1 MKSIAKLLTTSCL
14 ATMLAGT
21 AQAQTGIPADA
32 PTPSGEPAATTASD
46 TDEAIVVT
54 GTRIRRP
61 NVTSAAPIQSV
72 TSEEVRL
79 QAAVNV
85 EEVLNRLPQIAPDSQ
100 QNYQDSDG
108 RQRIK
113 LRNLGFER
121 TLTLVDG
128 LRLGTMNGV
137 DANMIPTALIER
149 IDVLSGGASSVYGSD
164 AVAGV
169 VNFILKKDLDGVSIN
184 ANYNFYN
191 HQNRDTIVSPL
202 ARAAGFSSPRGLTND
217 GGRVDLSLAA
227 GKNLFDGALNV
238 TGFVNYRKGDLVPFD
253 ARSSSPCQLNEASK
267 DGVLSCQVSTYV
279 PSGYISPRGGPNNG
293 SVFVNNPN
301 GTRTFTSFGPGTQ
314 ANPYD
319 GYSYQRENERVNA
332 GGFVTLKLA
341 DALEFYGSGIWFR
354 DESSNRFPARVFAF
368 SAYGGTPYQVNCNNP
383 FLSASQATSIC
394 GNAAGTGTL
403 IPLDVRY
410 RFNALPFVKD
420 TYVNSAFR
428 GVAGVRGDFAE
439 AWHYDVAG
447 VYARNQMDT
456 SFGPFPTFDRVNR
469 SLNVVNVNGTP
480 TCASKVS
487 GVDTACVPFDA
498 FSANNNNQALADY
511 LFAGRNGT
519 STGIG
524 LLYDVVANVSGDLG
538 KYGIT
543 SPLAEQGIALA
554 IGGEYRKDR
563 YIGTANAAYRE
574 ENGGDDFQLRQSVKE
589 ANAEIQVP
597 LIQKQPWTHL
607 LQVNAGYRVS
617 KYDTNPDTFSTYKL
631 EGLWAPVE
639 DLTFRLSYNKAQRAP
654 TVFEIRQATQNN
666 YGRQGGSQN
675 DFCAST
681 PRQIVDP
688 TDPTGTRR
696 ITVYDAPIASIE
708 VCRATGLS
716 DALYGSR
723 TLSCPDSQCTV
734 RTGGFTVDP
743 ETANTYTFGL
753 VMKPRFAPGLVFSVD
768 RFLIDIQ
775 DSIGYND
782 YSYYQD
788 GCRTSGGDSY
798 FCSKIV
804 RDPTTGILY
813 NAPASNPATG
823 YIQQGTTN
831 AFKTKAHGWDFQG
844 QYALP
849 IDGVGTFDWIFNGTL
864 TTLAGGQDSPILP
877 LRDCTGYYAN
887 GCGQL
892 IPKWVHG
899 LRTTY
904 TTPDKV
910 ASISFNWRHVG
921 SLTNASNSGDSD
933 LGGTPAN
940 ARKTFYRI
948 DPQDYFDVAFV
959 FAVAR
964 NYTFRLSANNLL
976 DRLPPILPNS
986 YNVSLARNN
995 TIPQRYDSLGR
1006 QVAVGVSINF

>member
-1 MKSIAKLLTTSCL
+1 M
-14 ATMLAGT
+14 
-21 AQAQTGIPADA
+21 
-32 PTPSGEPAATTASD
+32 
-46 TDEAIVVT
+46 T

-61 NVTSAAPIQSV
+61 NATSAAPIQSV
-72 TSEEVRL
+72 VAEEIRL

-128 LRLGTMNGV
+128 LRLGTMNGA

-169 VNFILKKDLDGVSIN
+169 VNFILRKNLNGVIAS

-191 HQNRDTIVSPL
+191 HENKDTLVSPI
-202 ARAAGFSSPRGLTND
+202 ARAAGFASPRGMTND
-217 GGRVDLSLAA
+217 GARIDLSLTA

-238 TGFVNYRKGDLVPFD
+238 TGFVNYRKGDLVPYD
-253 ARSSSPCQLNEASK
+253 ARASSPCQLNEAVK
-267 DGVLSCQVSTYV
+267 DGPLSCQLSTYV
-279 PSGYISPRGGPNNG
+279 PGGYISPRGGPNNG
-293 SVFVNNPN
+293 SVFVNNPD
-301 GTRTFTSFGPGTQ
+301 GSRTFVPFGPGTQ

-319 GYSYQRENERVNA
+319 GYPFQRPNERVNA

-354 DESSNRFPARVFAF
+354 DESTNSYPARVY
-368 SAYGGTPYQVNCNNP
+368 SYTVYGGNPYQVNCNNP
-383 FLSASQATSIC
+383 FLSTSQAQSIC
-394 GNAAGTGTL
+394 GAAAGTGAL
-403 IPLDVRY
+403 IPIEVRY
-410 RFNALPFVKD
+410 RFNALPYVPD
-420 TYVNSAFR
+420 TYINSAFR
-428 GVAGVRGDFAE
+428 GVAGVRGDFAG

-447 VYARNQMDT
+447 VYSRNQQDA
-456 SFGPFPTFDRVNR
+456 SAGAFPTYDRVNR

-487 GVDTACVPFDA
+487 GVDAACVPFDA
-498 FSANNNNQALADY
+498 FSANNSNAALADY

-519 STGIG
+519 STTIG
-524 LLYDVVANVSGDLG
+524 LLYDVVGSVTGDLG
-538 KYGIT
+538 EYGVT
-543 SPLAEQGIALA
+543 SPFAEQGIAVA
-554 IGGEYRKDR
+554 IGAEYRKDR
-563 YIGTANAAYRE
+563 YISTANATFRA
-574 ENGGDDFQLRQSVKE
+574 ENGGSDFQLRQSVKE
-589 ANAEIQVP
+589 ANVEVQVP
-597 LIQKQPWTHL
+597 LVEKQPWTHL

-639 DLTFRLSYNKAQRAP
+639 DVTFRLSYNKAQRAP
-654 TVFEIRQATQNN
+654 TVIEIRQATQNN

-716 DALYGSR
+716 DALYGSQ

-743 ETANTYTFGL
+743 ETAYTYTFGFVL
-753 VMKPRFAPGLVFSVD
+753 KPRFLPRLVFSVD
-768 RFLIDIQ
+768 RFLIDID

-788 GCRTSGGDSY
+788 GCRTSGGDPY

-813 NAPASNPATG
+813 NAPASNPTTG

-844 QYALP
+844 QYTLP
-849 IDGVGTFDWIFNGTL
+849 IDRVGTVDWIFAGTL
-864 TTLAGGQDSPILP
+864 TTLAGDRIRRSCRCATAPATMRTGADS
-877 LRDCTGYYAN
+877 
-887 GCGQL
+887 
-892 IPKWVHG
+892 
-899 LRTTY
+899 
-904 TTPDKV
+904 
-910 ASISFNWRHVG
+910 
-921 SLTNASNSGDSD
+921 
-933 LGGTPAN
+933 
-940 ARKTFYRI
+940 
-948 DPQDYFDVAFV
+948 
-959 FAVAR
+959 
-964 NYTFRLSANNLL
+964 
-976 DRLPPILPNS
+976 
-986 YNVSLARNN
+986 
-995 TIPQRYDSLGR
+995 
-1006 QVAVGVSINF
+1006 